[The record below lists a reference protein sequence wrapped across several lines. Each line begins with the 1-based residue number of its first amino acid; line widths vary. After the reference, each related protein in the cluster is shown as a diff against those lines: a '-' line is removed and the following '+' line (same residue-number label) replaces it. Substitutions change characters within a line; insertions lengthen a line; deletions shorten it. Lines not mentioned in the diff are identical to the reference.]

1 MDMSEQVR
9 DLANKFLT
17 PYREHNRQ
25 LIARLCPFCKGGAH
39 GDENTFAVGLYNGAY
54 NCMRGS
60 CGVSGSFRELC
71 EFFGQKAPES
81 TGTPLP
87 FSQKHKRYE
96 LPDETILHPLTEEC
110 EAYLARRGI
119 SRATMDAFHVSSDE
133 NGNIIFPFYRDNKL
147 TFVKFREPRKHTK
160 ESKTPKEW
168 AVKDTEPILFGMDNV
183 SFNKPLIITEG
194 EIDALSVYEAGCSN
208 VVSVP
213 SGCSNLQFV
222 DLCWD
227 WLEKFQQIVLFG
239 DNDDPGI
246 QMITSLMNRL
256 GEDRCM
262 MPPEYPP
269 CVYNGKDMGR
279 PCKDANDILL
289 CYGKEE
295 LKNLIDQCEPAPV
308 NGVLNLADVAFVD
321 PTRIPRIYTRIPGLD
336 QSIGGLA
343 EGGLTIMTGKR
354 GEGKSTVNGQI
365 LLNAIQQGHKVCAYS
380 GELSAPKF
388 LEWILLQATER
399 RLIGVKTD
407 ANTGKNFACV
417 SPEIQKRIREWI
429 NGNFYLFDNGY
440 TSEKMTQQEAILNV
454 FRICARRYGCKLFLV
469 DNLLVALNC
478 SAEHENKAQ
487 ADFAAALK
495 TFAVKFKAHVI
506 NNVVT
511 FSSNAD
517 DKPGELLNNRCLVR
531 G

>member
-1 MDMSEQVR
+1 
-9 DLANKFLT
+9 
-17 PYREHNRQ
+17 
-25 LIARLCPFCKGGAH
+25 
-39 GDENTFAVGLYNGAY
+39 
-54 NCMRGS
+54 
-60 CGVSGSFRELC
+60 
-71 EFFGQKAPES
+71 
-81 TGTPLP
+81 
-87 FSQKHKRYE
+87 
-96 LPDETILHPLTEEC
+96 
-110 EAYLARRGI
+110 
-119 SRATMDAFHVSSDE
+119 
-133 NGNIIFPFYRDNKL
+133 
-147 TFVKFREPRKHTK
+147 
-160 ESKTPKEW
+160 
-168 AVKDTEPILFGMDNV
+168 
-183 SFNKPLIITEG
+183 
-194 EIDALSVYEAGCSN
+194 
-208 VVSVP
+208 
-213 SGCSNLQFV
+213 
-222 DLCWD
+222 
-227 WLEKFQQIVLFG
+227 
-239 DNDDPGI
+239 
-246 QMITSLMNRL
+246 
-256 GEDRCM
+256 
-262 MPPEYPP
+262 
-269 CVYNGKDMGR
+269 
-279 PCKDANDILL
+279 
-289 CYGKEE
+289 
-295 LKNLIDQCEPAPV
+295 
-308 NGVLNLADVAFVD
+308 
-321 PTRIPRIYTRIPGLD
+321 
-336 QSIGGLA
+336 
-343 EGGLTIMTGKR
+343 MTGKR